1 MPMSKHT
8 DHAVWCKNEN
18 LSILR
23 NPVILVQNIILV
35 VHTKGTEIPDLN
47 MIHVWSVTTERQVA
61 ILTRQVHDNTM
72 THLVALH
79 IVS

>member
-1 MPMSKHT
+1 MSKHT

-47 MIHVWSVTTERQVA
+47 MIHV
-61 ILTRQVHDNTM
+61 
-72 THLVALH
+72 
-79 IVS
+79 